1 MENHCIV
8 ENNTLLSKGLSIVL
22 ENLGST
28 NVIQINLSEILTYD
42 PIIHEKPDYLWMDVP
57 NEIKPAIKICR
68 QIHKNFPAS
77 KTFVFCE
84 NKDPLVVK
92 DFLKTG
98 ISGYFLPHCNTRNI
112 KEALSLCSKGK
123 VYIDPKLSNYLAQNL
138 LDLIPSKASQHP
150 LTKREK
156 EILHL
161 IVDEYTTQEIAK
173 KLFISFCTV
182 ETHRLHLIQKMGV
195 RNTAGLVR
203 EAVARNIYQRSMN
216 SLSF

>member
-1 MENHCIV
+1 MENHCII
-8 ENNTLLSKGLSIVL
+8 EKSTLLSKGLSLVLKNL
-22 ENLGST
+22 ENT
-28 NVIQINLSEILTYD
+28 KVIQVKLSDILNKDQIT
-42 PIIHEKPDYLWMDVP
+42 HEKTDYLWMDVP
-57 NEIKPAIKICR
+57 NEIKPALKICR

-77 KTFVFCE
+77 KTFVFCD

-98 ISGYFLPHCNTRNI
+98 ISGYFLPHCNTKNI
-112 KEALSLCSKGK
+112 KVALSQSINGK
-123 VYIDPKLSNYLAQNL
+123 VYIDPKLSSYLAQNL
-138 LDLIPSKASQHP
+138 LDIIPSKPVQHQ

-161 IVDEYTTQEIAK
+161 IVDEYTTQEIAT

-203 EAVARNIYQRSMN
+203 EAVARNIYQASMN
-216 SLSF
+216 SMSF